1 MLILVRHPP
10 VAQSHRGLCYGATDL
25 PAPDAPDLAAALR
38 AYAPKQVV
46 SSDLQRCAGLAS
58 AVAGE
63 ETTPH
68 FEPSWRERNFGAWEM
83 QSWDAIHAQTGAIHR
98 LMEPD
103 FAPEGGE
110 TLQAVH
116 ARVQRALE
124 ALPASRPILIVSHGG
139 PIALA
144 RLILA
149 GAPLE
154 RAADYI
160 PSPSEIVTLS
170 F

>member
-10 VAQSHRGLCYGATDL
+10 VAPSYRGLCYGAADL
-25 PAPDAPDLAAALR
+25 PVPDAPDLAAALR
-38 AYAPKQVV
+38 AYAPERII
-46 SSDLQRCAGLAS
+46 SSDLQRCAALAS

-63 ETTPH
+63 QNAPH
-68 FEPSWRERNFGAWEM
+68 FDPSWRERNFGAWEM
-83 QSWDAIHAQTGAIHR
+83 QSWDAIHAQTGSIHR
-98 LMEPD
+98 LMEAD

-110 TLQAVH
+110 TLHAVYL
-116 ARVQRALE
+116 RVQRALE
-124 ALPASRPILIVSHGG
+124 RLPTTRPILIVSHGG

-170 F
+170 V